1 MTESVSSD
9 MTESVSSERIS
20 LDKELAAFLRMR
32 AESYNMREPKL
43 SRWID
48 GMSDMKATT
57 QLLNS
62 FLLGLSISPAEP
74 CLDVGCGFG
83 NLVIALSER
92 FHHVSGI
99 ELNAER
105 VEWAKKRCPSAEIV
119 CGTAEA
125 LPWPDDHFE
134 LITST
139 DVFEH
144 LDHSQQ
150 VAAARELARVLKPG
164 GYAFVT
170 VPSKYQISDEHNHV
184 LFGTWMPDR
193 FRRLISM
200 RLHGTYLQCWE
211 HSGAGWSRVFER
223 ANLAV
228 ALVPQKSRTLRVTTS
243 RFHLFAR
250 KPDTS

>member
-1 MTESVSSD
+1 V
-9 MTESVSSERIS
+9 
-20 LDKELAAFLRMR
+20 
-32 AESYNMREPKL
+32 
-43 SRWID
+43 
-48 GMSDMKATT
+48 
-57 QLLNS
+57 
-62 FLLGLSISPAEP
+62 GLSISPAEP

-92 FHHVSGI
+92 FRHVSGI

-105 VEWAKKRCPSAEIV
+105 VEWARRRCPPAEIV

-125 LPWPDDHFE
+125 LPWPDDHFK

-150 VAAARELARVLKPG
+150 AAAAKELARVLKPG

-170 VPSKYQISDEHNHV
+170 VPSRYQISDEHNHV

-223 ANLAV
+223 ADLAV
-228 ALVPQKSRTLRVTTS
+228 TLVPQKSRTLRITTS
-243 RFHLFAR
+243 RFHLSVR
-250 KPDTS
+250 KTQVAAS

>member
-1 MTESVSSD
+1 MNESVSL
-9 MTESVSSERIS
+9 EE
-20 LDKELAAFLRMR
+20 ELIAFLQMR
-32 AESYNMREPKL
+32 AASYNMCEPNL
-43 SRWID
+43 SRWVD
-48 GMSDMKATT
+48 CMSDVQATK
-57 QLLNS
+57 QLLDS
-62 FLLGLSISPAEP
+62 FLAGLSISPAEP

-83 NLVIALSER
+83 NLLIALSER
-92 FHHVSGI
+92 FRHVSGI

-105 VEWAKKRCPSAEIV
+105 VEWAKRRCPSAEIV

-125 LPWPDDHFE
+125 LPWPDDHFR

-150 VAAARELARVLKPG
+150 AAAARELARVLKPG

-170 VPSKYQISDEHNHV
+170 VPSRYQISDEHNHV

-193 FRRLISM
+193 FRKLISM

-223 ANLAV
+223 ADLAV
-228 ALVPQKSRTLRVTTS
+228 ALFPQKSRTLRITTS

-250 KPDTS
+250 KPQMS